1 MPTVRKRLTL
11 LLVILNIVAAF
22 SVIAVAAKVVFV
34 PAIAKQVYRDRY
46 KNLVFQCDEV
56 MRAHFIAKSN
66 AVRLPSEQS
75 ISELRAAEVS
85 LLSCHD
91 YDKLRKRLQTLG
103 LSEGEL
109 ASLGIEAI
117 EEKGRDVRTFVETHE
132 IRY

>member
-1 MPTVRKRLTL
+1 MQTVKRRLTF
-11 LLVILNIVAAF
+11 LLVLLNIIAAC
-22 SVIAVAAKVVFV
+22 SVIAIAAKLVVV
-34 PAIAKQVYRDRY
+34 PMIAKQVYRDRY

-56 MRAHFIAKSN
+56 MRDHFIAKSN
-66 AVRLPSEQS
+66 ALRLPSEQS

-103 LSEGEL
+103 LSESEL
-109 ASLGIEAI
+109 SSLGIEAI
-117 EEKGRDVRTFVETHE
+117 EEKAKDVRTFVETHE

>member
-1 MPTVRKRLTL
+1 MRALTKRVTL
-11 LLVILNIVAAF
+11 FLVILNVAAAF
-22 SVIAVAAKVVFV
+22 SVIVVATKLVFV
-34 PAIAKQVYRDRY
+34 PVIAKQIYRDRY

-56 MRAHFIAKSN
+56 MRSHFIAKSN
-66 AVRLPSEQS
+66 AVRVPSEQS

-117 EEKGRDVRTFVETHE
+117 EEKARDIRTFVETHE